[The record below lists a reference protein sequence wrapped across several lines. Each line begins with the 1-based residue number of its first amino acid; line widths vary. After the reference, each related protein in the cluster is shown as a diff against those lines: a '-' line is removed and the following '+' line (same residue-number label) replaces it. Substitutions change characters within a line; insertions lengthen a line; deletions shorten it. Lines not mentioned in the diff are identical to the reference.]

1 MNGHHSWPRAVTHC
15 RVRSM
20 GGLRERGSLVRR
32 DGDALGASLDEL
44 GHVLVVILANN
55 MTARQALRLGDIT
68 LRLKQ
73 AICCDF
79 FRSFVTNHPPP
90 TLHLHPSSTV
100 SSPYASSRDIS
111 YHSGCNFIIKSPR
124 IFLFRIVSPMA
135 RWGRGGMRCGKA
147 PARSVGRE
155 FLPGHDAPDPLR
167 RDNSRPSPHTRRV
180 GALTYPRSI
189 RNSLHNGATL
199 TGADRSFPARGP
211 RLWPCVGSGRPDFRH
226 GFWR

>member
-32 DGDALGASLDEL
+32 DGDALGGSLDQL

-55 MTARQALRLGDIT
+55 MTARETLRLGDIT

-73 AICCDF
+73 AICCEF

-100 SSPYASSRDIS
+100 RTHRAGFSH
-111 YHSGCNFIIKSPR
+111 HSECNFIIKSPH
-124 IFLFRIVSPMA
+124 FCFPGASYPA
-135 RWGRGGMRCGKA
+135 GG
-147 PARSVGRE
+147 
-155 FLPGHDAPDPLR
+155 
-167 RDNSRPSPHTRRV
+167 V
-180 GALTYPRSI
+180 GALGLQSGWHLQNIGSI
-189 RNSLHNGATL
+189 
-199 TGADRSFPARGP
+199 
-211 RLWPCVGSGRPDFRH
+211 VM
-226 GFWR
+226 